1 MTHWLTV
8 PSVLQSLSQHWSSG
22 EQLSPGQVASLQ
34 EARSHMA
41 GYDLS
46 QELFKA
52 AYDLAFYSE
61 DYEAEQYSDL
71 AIRLADQYL
80 VLPREKEDAFPLYFE
95 EMLTGHWA
103 AGYYCSLWARM
114 LAADIFSA
122 YVEVRLL
129 SFYVDQCLQHFISG
143 WIRKHRGPAED
154 ILPIEEHL
162 AQVRRLGEL
171 CRLVPEVPRP
181 GPHTRGPSQITRPPA
196 ICAAQVQESETIIIR
211 YIT

>member
-129 SFYVDQCLQHFISG
+129 SFCVDECLQYLYHF
-143 WIRKHRGPAED
+143 
-154 ILPIEEHL
+154 
-162 AQVRRLGEL
+162 RLDSKT
-171 CRLVPEVPRP
+171 PRP
-181 GPHTRGPSQITRPPA
+181 S
-196 ICAAQVQESETIIIR
+196 
-211 YIT
+211 